1 MKAKNSIP
9 FLLVVD
15 GDGELTQGLVRHFLQ
30 SHLGAIG
37 ATTLREASRVLADHF
52 INLMVLN
59 TAVQEESG
67 IEFLERL
74 QRNGQHVPTIFIADR
89 HSQTD
94 RLRAL
99 EVGDDILQKPL
110 HVRELVARVYAVLR
124 RAETSRDWHLT
135 ENATLH
141 DEPFE
146 FAGATVH
153 PRDLRVSFPGGKI
166 EVVGKKELGLMAVF
180 SSTPG
185 VILARKDVIHRVW
198 GLYANIRSR
207 SLDQY
212 VVRIRHL
219 FRSNGCSAIDA
230 LRTVHGI
237 GYLYVGE
244 REVSARPPVLL
255 EEHGARGSR
264 RERKKEGHPLLV
276 GNS

>member
-15 GDGELTQGLVRHFLQ
+15 GDSELTQGLVRHFLQ
-30 SHLGAIG
+30 FQLGAVG
-37 ATTLREASRVLADHF
+37 ASTLREASRVLADHF

-59 TAVQEESG
+59 TTVQEDSG
-67 IEFLERL
+67 IDFLERL
-74 QRNGQHVPTIFIADR
+74 QHNGQYVPTIFIADR

-110 HVRELVARVYAVLR
+110 HVRELVARIYAVLR

-135 ENATLH
+135 ENATLR
-141 DEPFE
+141 DEPFG
-146 FAGATVH
+146 FAGAVVY
-153 PRDLRVSFPGGKI
+153 PKDLKVVFPGGKV

-180 SSTPG
+180 ASTPG

-219 FRSNGCSAIDA
+219 FRSNGCSAIDF

-237 GYLYVGE
+237 GYLYVGDRAME
-244 REVSARPPVLL
+244 SRPTGRSHSYEPRQ
-255 EEHGARGSR
+255 HH
-264 RERKKEGHPLLV
+264 RERTSVEHPQLV
-276 GNS
+276 GS